1 MPNILSCNLGSYR
14 KFQDKALEHLQ
25 SIGVK
30 HVEVRAPAPEDVAA
44 LADKLAG
51 YGLSATTVQAACPV
65 DREDLPELLGTSCAA
80 AAALG
85 ARIVF
90 ISAKAGETPLD
101 VAYARLRA
109 AGDAAA
115 AHGVTLA
122 METHPDLCD
131 HGAKMVASM
140 QAIDHPHVRV
150 NFDTANIYYYNE
162 GVDGLAELRT
172 ALDYIA
178 SVHLKDTNGGYK
190 TWYFPTLGEGI
201 VDFPGAFA
209 ALNARG
215 FSGPFTMELEGIQGV
230 ELDEAGQL
238 QHVADSVAYLR
249 GAGLVP

>member
-1 MPNILSCNLGSYR
+1 MANILSCNLGSYR
-14 KFQDKALEHLQ
+14 RFQDQALPHLQ

-30 HVEVRAPAPEDVAA
+30 HVEVRAPELDAVAE
-44 LADKLAG
+44 LADKLAAHD
-51 YGLSATTVQAACPV
+51 LTATTVMAACPV
-65 DREDLPELLGTSCAA
+65 DREDLPELLDKACAS

-85 ARIVF
+85 AKVVF
-90 ISAKAGETPLD
+90 VSAKAGDTPLD

-115 AHGVTLA
+115 SHGVKLA
-122 METHPDLCD
+122 LETHPDLCD
-131 HGAKMVASM
+131 NGAKMVATM
-140 QAIDHPHVRV
+140 KAIDHPNVGV

-162 GVDGLAELRT
+162 GVDGLAELKT
-172 ALDYIA
+172 AIEQIV
-178 SVHLKDTNGGYK
+178 SVHLKDTNGGFK

-215 FSGPFTMELEGIQGV
+215 FEGPFTMELEGIQGV